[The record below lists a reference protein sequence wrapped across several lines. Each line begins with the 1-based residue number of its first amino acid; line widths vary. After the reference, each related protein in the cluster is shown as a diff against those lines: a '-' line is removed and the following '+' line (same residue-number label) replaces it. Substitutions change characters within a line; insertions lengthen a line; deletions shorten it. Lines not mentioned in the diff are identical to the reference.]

1 MMIRSFRMKKT
12 IALILGIFFSA
23 NIAQAQNLT
32 VATASNFTDT
42 LQEIVTLYQQ
52 SHPQSKITIAQG
64 STTNI
69 YNQIENGAPFDI
81 FFSADI
87 LHADR
92 LIEKNLALAEGSRI
106 YAEGIL
112 VLWMPNQKIKNKIKN
127 NGAEILQQGD
137 FQHLAIAK
145 PEVAPYGMA
154 ARQVLEKL
162 GLWDQLKNKL
172 IYAQNIGEAMSLTA
186 SHSVDA
192 GFVAMSQILAWQKKN
207 NLNLQNE
214 IWIIPQKFYQ
224 PIAQKVVIVKNENSA
239 VAKEFLDFFAEKKIA
254 EVIRKSGYR

>member
-1 MMIRSFRMKKT
+1 MKIFLT
-12 IALILGIFFSA
+12 ILFFFTNTA
-23 NIAQAQNLT
+23 NAQNLT
-32 VATASNFTDT
+32 IATASNFADT

-52 SHPQSKITIAQG
+52 SHPQSKITITQG

-87 LHADR
+87 LHADQ
-92 LIEKNLALAEGSRI
+92 LIKKNLAVAEGSRI

-112 VLWMPNQKIKNKIKN
+112 VLWIPQQKIKNN
-127 NGAEILQQGD
+127 SAEILQRGN

-162 GLWDQLKNKL
+162 ELWDQLKNKL

-186 SHSVDA
+186 SHSTDA
-192 GFVAMSQILAWQKKN
+192 GFVSLSQILAWQKKN
-207 NLNLQNE
+207 NLNLENE

-224 PIAQKVVIVKNENSA
+224 PIAQKVVIVKNAHSA
-239 VAKEFLDFFAEKKIA
+239 AAKEFLDFFAEEKIA
-254 EVIRKSGYR
+254 GLIRKSGYR

>member
-1 MMIRSFRMKKT
+1 MRIFL
-12 IALILGIFFSA
+12 AILFFFTSA
-23 NIAQAQNLT
+23 ANAQNLT
-32 VATASNFTDT
+32 IATASNFADT

-52 SHPQSKITIAQG
+52 SHPQSKITITQG

-69 YNQIENGAPFDI
+69 YHQIENGAPFDI

-87 LHADR
+87 LHADQ
-92 LIEKNLALAEGSRI
+92 LIKKNLALAEASRI

-112 VLWMPNQKIKNKIKN
+112 VLWMPQQKIKNKIKN
-127 NGAEILQQGD
+127 NGEEILQRGN

-154 ARQVLEKL
+154 AQQVLEKL
-162 GLWDQLKNKL
+162 GLRDQLKNKL

-186 SHSVDA
+186 SHSTDS

-207 NLNLQNE
+207 NLDLENE

-224 PIAQKVVIVKNENSA
+224 PIAQKVVIVKNKNSA
-239 VAKEFLDFFAEKKIA
+239 AAKEFLDFFAEEKVVELIK
-254 EVIRKSGYR
+254 KSGYR

>member
-1 MMIRSFRMKKT
+1 MK
-12 IALILGIFFSA
+12 IILTLLVFILLLTSA
-23 NIAQAQNLT
+23 VQAQNLT
-32 VATASNFTDT
+32 IATASNFADS

-52 SHPQSKITIAQG
+52 SHPQSKITITQG

-69 YNQIENGAPFDI
+69 YHQIENGAPFDI

-87 LHADR
+87 LHADQ
-92 LIEKNLALAEGSRI
+92 LIKKNFALAEGSRI

-112 VLWMPNQKIKNKIKN
+112 VLWMPQHKIKN
-127 NGAEILQQGD
+127 NGAEILQRGN

-154 ARQVLEKL
+154 AQQVLEKL
-162 GLWDQLKNKL
+162 ELWNQLKNKL

-192 GFVAMSQILAWQKKN
+192 GFVAKSQILAWQKKN
-207 NLNLQNE
+207 NLNLENE

-224 PIAQKVVIVKNENSA
+224 PIAQKVVIVKNENS
-239 VAKEFLDFFAEKKIA
+239 VSAKEFLDFFAEEKVVKL
-254 EVIRKSGYR
+254 IRKSGYR

>member
-1 MMIRSFRMKKT
+1 MRFFLT
-12 IALILGIFFSA
+12 ILFFLSSTA
-23 NIAQAQNLT
+23 NAQNLT
-32 VATASNFTDT
+32 IATASNFADT

-52 SHPQSKITIAQG
+52 SHSQSKITITQG

-87 LHADR
+87 LHADQ
-92 LIEKNLALAEGSRI
+92 LIKKNLALADSSQI

-112 VLWMPNQKIKNKIKN
+112 VLWMPQQKIKN
-127 NGAEILQQGD
+127 NGAEILQRGN
-137 FQHLAIAK
+137 FQHLVIAK

-154 ARQVLEKL
+154 AKQVLEKL
-162 GLWDQLKNKL
+162 TVPGTEVKVPGTELWDQLKNKL

-186 SHSVDA
+186 SHSTDG
-192 GFVAMSQILAWQKKN
+192 GFVALSQILAWQKKN
-207 NLNLQNE
+207 NLNLENE

-224 PIAQKVVIVKNENSA
+224 PIAQKVVIVKNANSA
-239 VAKEFLDFFAEKKIA
+239 AAKEFLDFFAEKKVA
-254 EVIRKSGYR
+254 ELIRKSGYR

>member
-1 MMIRSFRMKKT
+1 MKKT
-12 IALILGIFFSA
+12 ISLILSIFFFA

-32 VATASNFTDT
+32 IATASNFADT
-42 LQEIVTLYQQ
+42 LHEIITLYQQ

-69 YNQIENGAPFDI
+69 CNQIENGAPFDI

-92 LIEKNLALAEGSRI
+92 LIKKNLALAEGSRI

-127 NGAEILQQGD
+127 NGAEILQRGN
-137 FQHLAIAK
+137 FQHLVIAK

-154 ARQVLEKL
+154 AQQVLDKL
-162 GLWDQLKNKL
+162 KLWDQLKNKL
-172 IYAQNIGEAMSLTA
+172 IYAQNIGESMSLTA

-207 NLNLQNE
+207 NLNLENE

-239 VAKEFLDFFAEKKIA
+239 SAKEFLDFFAEEKVVKLIQ
-254 EVIRKSGYR
+254 KSGYRVPQ